1 MGCYWESDIDASLEG
16 WSRTTAHPMRA
27 ATNAFLISSMKLS
40 PHFTVLPVSSA
51 TFSGLAASS
60 LNLFLTAM

>member
-1 MGCYWESDIDASLEG
+1 MVASLEG
-16 WSRTTAHPMRA
+16 WLRTSTYPMRA

-40 PHFTVLPVSSA
+40 RHFTILPVFSA

-60 LNLFLTAM
+60 RNPFLTAM